1 MPRGSLRLP
10 SPEPSG
16 DLPRIPAEAVTRGP
30 MTRGA
35 ADVAVGSRSAMHL
48 LLVMLC
54 VLGPLV
60 AQEPPCSAPIDLN
73 QATAKQLEALP
84 GIGRDRAEMIVRVRE
99 RNGHYKSVEE
109 LWALPRL
116 TKKQFAVL
124 RKCLTVSDPTRA
136 PQPGNVRANAPQ
148 PKN

>member
-1 MPRGSLRLP
+1 MSRVALPLP

-16 DLPRIPAEAVTRGP
+16 DLPRISTGAVTHAP

-35 ADVAVGSRSAMHL
+35 ADVAVGSGPAMHL
-48 LLVMLC
+48 LLVTIC
-54 VLGPLV
+54 VLWPLV
-60 AQEPPCSAPIDLN
+60 AQEPPCSTPIDLN

-84 GIGRDRAEMIVRVRE
+84 GIGRDRAEMIVRVRG

-124 RKCLTVSDPTRA
+124 RKHLTVSGPTRA
-136 PQPGNVRANAPQ
+136 PQPGNVRADAPQ